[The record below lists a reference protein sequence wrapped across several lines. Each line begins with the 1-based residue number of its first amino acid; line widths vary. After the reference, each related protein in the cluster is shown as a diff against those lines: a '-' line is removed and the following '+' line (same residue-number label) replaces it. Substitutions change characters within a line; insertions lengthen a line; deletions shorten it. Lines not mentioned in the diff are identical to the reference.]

1 MCNDS
6 SMQPEWIITHEDLQT
21 VGNERYNS
29 EVVFLE
35 FQGMLAKTSFY
46 TQGI

>member
-1 MCNDS
+1 M
-6 SMQPEWIITHEDLQT
+6 IDLQT